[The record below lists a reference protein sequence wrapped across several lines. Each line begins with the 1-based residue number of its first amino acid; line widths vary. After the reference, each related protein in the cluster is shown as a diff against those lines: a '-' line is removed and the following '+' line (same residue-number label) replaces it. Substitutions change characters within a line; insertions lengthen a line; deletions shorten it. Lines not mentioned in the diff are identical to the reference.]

1 MKKIKHI
8 IYLLLLVVVTHAQD
22 LHFSQFN
29 ETPAIVNPALI
40 GVTGPVRVSVINKDQ
55 WKSVTTAYKTYGA
68 DFEMRFK
75 TEKWKKT
82 KHRSLV
88 TKSKGLSLFNAGL
101 SFYSDQSGDGRLKI
115 NKINLSLSSF
125 IKIAKHHFVSAGLQA
140 SYKQRQVDAS
150 KLLFPDQYNGSV
162 YDPNQPTRENFLVQ
176 KFTNYDAAAGVLY
189 SFVSDE
195 SNFDAKKQ
203 FNARA
208 GFALYNLTR
217 PRDQFINALD
227 YGGYMR
233 FVAHG
238 DMIKS
243 LGTTKMA
250 IAPSYLFQMQGPN
263 KEFLIGTVVKHYF
276 QGTSKI
282 TGLNKRNS
290 FGYGLYYR
298 TKDAL
303 VVSAVVEL
311 MEQYYIFFGYDV
323 NVSSLKTASNRRGG
337 FEVGLRYTAP
347 GTYLYK
353 HK

>member
-1 MKKIKHI
+1 M
-8 IYLLLLVVVTHAQD
+8 
-22 LHFSQFN
+22 
-29 ETPAIVNPALI
+29 
-40 GVTGPVRVSVINKDQ
+40 
-55 WKSVTTAYKTYGA
+55 
-68 DFEMRFK
+68 
-75 TEKWKKT
+75 
-82 KHRSLV
+82 
-88 TKSKGLSLFNAGL
+88 
-101 SFYSDQSGDGRLKI
+101 
-115 NKINLSLSSF
+115 SLSSF

-140 SYKQRQVDAS
+140 SYKQRQVDAN
-150 KLLFPDQYNGSV
+150 KLLVPDQYNGSV